1 MTRILGLESSGLR
14 RRVDPFDCVISGN
27 LGNEAILVTKGDE
40 VFSIGSNSSGCLGL
54 GDLRSTL
61 HPKRVDSLCNK
72 RVKGIGKVELEEVNP
87 HLRGGGVGNHFGKNH
102 PQFTRPRFEPRS
114 PRNQQSS
121 STRLARF
128 SYGTGPHVVAYTK
141 NGDLYSWGN
150 NGYCELGNGT
160 SNPCFVPTLI
170 ILPASKEVVDVAC
183 GSHHTLALTRDGEV
197 YAWGQNN
204 CGQVG
209 SGMSTNQSAPR
220 KVNSGIGGKKVVS
233 IACGQTSSMAVVEN
247 GEVRVWYIMRS
258 DLLNG
263 SHGERRGESLVYG
276 WGYNGNGQLGLGNT
290 VNQLNPNR
298 VTNLH
303 GVVVTKIVCGYAHS
317 MAVSDVGC
325 LYVWGA
331 NSYGQLGTG
340 NKTNIS
346 VPVQVGADIGRV
358 VDIAATHYNHISA
371 AITQNS
377 KVYMWGQ
384 CRGQSVS
391 APFLTPFSR
400 LHDVFACF
408 ATPSVMWRPM
418 RVELDAGEKVSDA
431 LRNAFDDLVRHLVWG
446 EQGPYMTQGDEGAL
460 ESHPP
465 PPLRRSPSWC
475 LQKVSYHN
483 KRIRDSKLENL
494 IAMFVTV
501 VSAVSDSDSSSDLTV
516 TVQGKPIHVHKS
528 LLKIR
533 CQHFR
538 SMFQDHWQEDTLR

>member
-1 MTRILGLESSGLR
+1 MDIRNWTLFSLLDKEFAATIEMA
-14 RRVDPFDCVISGN
+14 CVYGN

-40 VFSIGSNSSGCLGL
+40 VFSIGSNSSGCLGV

-61 HPKRVDSLCNK
+61 HPKRVDSLCHK
-72 RVKGIGKVELEEVNP
+72 RVKG
-87 HLRGGGVGNHFGKNH
+87 
-102 PQFTRPRFEPRS
+102 
-114 PRNQQSS
+114 
-121 STRLARF
+121 F
-128 SYGTGPHVVAYTK
+128 SYGTGPHVVAYTD

-160 SNPCFVPTLI
+160 SNPCLVPTQI
-170 ILPASKEVVDVAC
+170 ILPVSKEVVDVAC

-220 KVNSGIGGKKVVS
+220 KVNSGVGGKKVVS
-233 IACGQTSSMAVVEN
+233 IACGQTSSMAVMEN
-247 GEVRVWYIMRS
+247 GE
-258 DLLNG
+258 
-263 SHGERRGESLVYG
+263 VYG

-290 VNQLNPNR
+290 VNQLNPSR

-346 VPVQVGADIGRV
+346 VPVQVGTDIGRV

-391 APFLTPFSR
+391 TPFLTPFSR

-418 RVELDAGEKVSDA
+418 RVELNVGEKVSDA
-431 LRNAFDDLVRHLVWG
+431 LRNAFDDL
-446 EQGPYMTQGDEGAL
+446 
-460 ESHPP
+460 
-465 PPLRRSPSWC
+465 
-475 LQKVSYHN
+475 
-483 KRIRDSKLENL
+483 
-494 IAMFVTV
+494 
-501 VSAVSDSDSSSDLTV
+501 SSSDLTV

-538 SMFQDHWQEDTLR
+538 SMFQDHWQEDSMSVLEMNQYSYNVYRAFLEYLYTDQVSLPPESALELLDLANAYCESHLKRRCEQIIKHGITVENAAMLYSTALVYQAKELEEFCFLFSLNHMTAIIQTTGFLALEDQVVKDFIRRAAQHGVFKS

>member
-1 MTRILGLESSGLR
+1 MDIRNWTLFSLLDKEFAATI
-14 RRVDPFDCVISGN
+14 DMACVYGN
-27 LGNEAILVTKGDE
+27 LGNEAILVTKNDE
-40 VFSIGSNSSGCLGL
+40 VFSMGSNSSGCLGL

-61 HPKRVDSLCNK
+61 NPKRVDSLCHK
-72 RVKGIGKVELEEVNP
+72 RVKG
-87 HLRGGGVGNHFGKNH
+87 
-102 PQFTRPRFEPRS
+102 
-114 PRNQQSS
+114 
-121 STRLARF
+121 F
-128 SYGTGPHVVAYTK
+128 SYGTGPHVVAYTE

-160 SNPCFVPTLI
+160 SNPCLVPTQI
-170 ILPASKEVVDVAC
+170 IPSVSKEVVDVAC
-183 GSHHTLALTRDGEV
+183 GSHHTLALTRDGEVRRATARSDIVICNLLWAV

-220 KVNSGIGGKKVVS
+220 KVNSCIGGKKVVS
-233 IACGQTSSMAVVEN
+233 IACGQTSSMAVVDS
-247 GEVRVWYIMRS
+247 GE
-258 DLLNG
+258 
-263 SHGERRGESLVYG
+263 VYG

-290 VNQLNPNR
+290 VNQLNPSR

-371 AITQNS
+371 AITQSS

-391 APFLTPFSR
+391 TPFLTPFSR

-418 RVELDAGEKVSDA
+418 RVELDVWEKLSDA
-431 LRNAFDDLVRHLVWG
+431 LRNAFDD
-446 EQGPYMTQGDEGAL
+446 Q
-460 ESHPP
+460 
-465 PPLRRSPSWC
+465 
-475 LQKVSYHN
+475 
-483 KRIRDSKLENL
+483 
-494 IAMFVTV
+494 
-501 VSAVSDSDSSSDLTV
+501 SSSDLTV

-538 SMFQDHWQEDTLR
+538 SMFQDHWQEDTLSVLEMNQYSYNVYRAFLEYLYTDQVSLPPESALELLDLANAYCESHLKRRCEQIIKHGITVENAAMLYSTALLYQAKVSATLALVMTTITLAQGFCYSR